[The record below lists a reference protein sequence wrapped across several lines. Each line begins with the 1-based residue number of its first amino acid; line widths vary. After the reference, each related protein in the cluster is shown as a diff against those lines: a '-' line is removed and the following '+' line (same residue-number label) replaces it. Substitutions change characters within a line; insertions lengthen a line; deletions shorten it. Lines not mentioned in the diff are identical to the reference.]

1 MRKTIMLG
9 TVIALFA
16 VGALAQAND
25 LTTTEQK
32 SSAQASQPNAPAVG
46 GEEIAHNRRSASRQE
61 HGENRKGDREHHN
74 EARERDGESR
84 ELGTRH

>member
-25 LTTTEQK
+25 LTTTEQR
-32 SSAQASQPNAPAVG
+32 SSTEASQPNAPTVR
-46 GEEIAHNRRSASRQE
+46 GEENARDPHSAARQA
-61 HGENRKGDREHHN
+61 HGESRKGDREHHD
-74 EARERDGESR
+74 EARERDDENR
-84 ELGTRH
+84 EHGARH

>member
-25 LTTTEQK
+25 LTTTEQR
-32 SSAQASQPNAPAVG
+32 SSTEASQPNAPTVR
-46 GEEIAHNRRSASRQE
+46 GEENARDPRSAARQA
-61 HGENRKGDREHHN
+61 HGESRKGDREHHD
-74 EARERDGESR
+74 EARERDDENR
-84 ELGTRH
+84 EHGARH

>member
-9 TVIALFA
+9 TVIALFV

-32 SSAQASQPNAPAVG
+32 SSAQATQPNAPAVG
-46 GEEIAHNRRSASRQE
+46 GEEIARDRRSAPHQE
-61 HGENRKGDREHHN
+61 HGESRKGDREHHN
-74 EARERDGESR
+74 EARERNGESR

>member
-1 MRKTIMLG
+1 MHKTIMLG

-32 SSAQASQPNAPAVG
+32 SSAEASQPNAPTVR
-46 GEEIAHNRRSASRQE
+46 GEENPRDGRSASRQQ
-61 HGENRKGDREHHN
+61 HGESRKGDREHRD
-74 EARERDGESR
+74 EARERDD
-84 ELGTRH
+84 

>member
-1 MRKTIMLG
+1 MRKTIILG

-32 SSAQASQPNAPAVG
+32 SSAEASQPNAPAVG
-46 GEEIAHNRRSASRQE
+46 GEENARDRHSASHQE

-74 EARERDGESR
+74 KARERDGESR
-84 ELGTRH
+84 EPGTRH

>member
-32 SSAQASQPNAPAVG
+32 TSAQASQPNASAVG
-46 GEEIAHNRRSASRQE
+46 GEENARDRRSPSHQE
-61 HGENRKGDREHHN
+61 HGESRKGDREHHS
-74 EARERDGESR
+74 EARERDDEGR
-84 ELGTRH
+84 ELGTRY